1 MPKCFTLWEML
12 EANNLVFAVGQLHP
26 DVNQDD
32 PKTHDKFVE
41 LKDAYGTLLKE
52 DSREQYDKDLNMAF
66 IYHRHKTRNRSLEDE
81 HDLQHQNFERHFN
94 VKIDKAD
101 FIKQVEEME
110 KESRSAAGPKIDRSV
125 GKYIVAFYICAAVF
139 ALFVVYSEMTK
150 RKFSEIPPQQRYV
163 HPSQKAMSHE
173 KEAFMNHYKDQQD
186 KELGHMY
193 MMMRAK
199 KIKETKEDN
208 IKQAKFAEE
217 KERRNFSVRTLFGL
231 STTLSNLMYRFW
243 TSNEALHHENLSMEM
258 DTGKGNLTFGYLY
271 HADSLKKPTPH
282 FNHDN

>member
-1 MPKCFTLWEML
+1 MLKCFTLGKCLKLTIWSLQSVRHLTHYEILGVKPDASKDEIKKAYKKKSL
-12 EANNLVFAVGQLHP
+12 ELHP

-66 IYHRHKTRNRSLEDE
+66 IYHRHKTRHRSLEDE
-81 HDLQHQNFERHFN
+81 HDLQHKNFERHFN

-139 ALFVVYSEMTK
+139 AFFVVYSEMTK
-150 RKFSEIPPQQRYV
+150 RKFSEIPQQKRYV
-163 HPSQKAMSHE
+163 HPSQMAMSHE
-173 KEAFMNHYKDQQD
+173 KEAFMKHYKDQQD

-193 MMMRAK
+193 MMMRSK

-208 IKQAKFAEE
+208 IKQAQFAEE
-217 KERRNFSVRTLFGL
+217 KVRKNRRLRTGG
-231 STTLSNLMYRFW
+231 S
-243 TSNEALHHENLSMEM
+243 
-258 DTGKGNLTFGYLY
+258 
-271 HADSLKKPTPH
+271 KKKEETAQ
-282 FNHDN
+282 

>member
-1 MPKCFTLWEML
+1 ML
-12 EANNLVFAVGQLHP
+12 ANETKQTKNMKNLKKDMLIVHVVMHLTHYEILGVKPDASKDEIKKAYKKRSLELHP

-66 IYHRHKTRNRSLEDE
+66 IYHRHKTS
-81 HDLQHQNFERHFN
+81 
-94 VKIDKAD
+94 
-101 FIKQVEEME
+101 
-110 KESRSAAGPKIDRSV
+110 
-125 GKYIVAFYICAAVF
+125 
-139 ALFVVYSEMTK
+139 SEMTK

-193 MMMRAK
+193 MMMRK
-199 KIKETKEDN
+199 KKLLSKDTVWLINN
-208 IKQAKFAEE
+208 I
-217 KERRNFSVRTLFGL
+217 V
-231 STTLSNLMYRFW
+231 
-243 TSNEALHHENLSMEM
+243 
-258 DTGKGNLTFGYLY
+258 
-271 HADSLKKPTPH
+271 
-282 FNHDN
+282 

>member
-1 MPKCFTLWEML
+1 MFHSWKML
-12 EANNLVFAVGQLHP
+12 EVNNLVFAVSQLHP

-66 IYHRHKTRNRSLEDE
+66 IYHRHKTRHRSLEDE
-81 HDLQHQNFERHFN
+81 HDLQHKNFERHFN

-139 ALFVVYSEMTK
+139 AFFVVYSEMTK
-150 RKFSEIPPQQRYV
+150 RKFSEIPQQKRYV
-163 HPSQKAMSHE
+163 HPSQMAMSHE
-173 KEAFMNHYKDQQD
+173 KEAFMKHYKDQQD

-193 MMMRAK
+193 MMMRSK

-208 IKQAKFAEE
+208 IKQAQFAEE
-217 KERRNFSVRTLFGL
+217 KVRKNRRLRTGG
-231 STTLSNLMYRFW
+231 S
-243 TSNEALHHENLSMEM
+243 
-258 DTGKGNLTFGYLY
+258 
-271 HADSLKKPTPH
+271 KKKEETAQ
-282 FNHDN
+282 